1 MKRRFVTNLIF
12 LLSLNVFIKSFWILG
27 VDRGV
32 QNALPAQDY
41 GIYFALL
48 NLTFLFNIILDF
60 GITNYNNRIIA
71 QHPQLI
77 GKYFSRIVPIKFSL
91 AVLFTVVVFTFA
103 LIAGYSAFELKLLGW
118 LCFAQFLSSLT
129 LYLRSNISGLLMFK
143 TDSVLSVMDRFLMV
157 VFCSLLLWSGILKT
171 QFRIEF
177 FVYAQVIAYLI
188 TAIIALLICLKH
200 TGFIR
205 LRWNKA
211 FVLKVIKDC
220 YPYALLVLLMAFYNR
235 ADSVMIERM
244 LGDKGADYA
253 SVYASAFRL
262 VDAANMIAY
271 LFAVILLPLFARMIK
286 QHKDVTP
293 IIKISFHLLLVTS
306 VTFALISLF
315 YGDDLMNALYN
326 KHIEASGE
334 VYKVLAFCFVPI
346 SMTYI
351 FGTLLTANGSL
362 KKLNLVA
369 SLGMV
374 LNVGINLILIPRYEA
389 LGAAYS
395 SLIAQTVTAALQAAI
410 AIKIFGIPI
419 KKSYISNLLLF
430 LVIISTNT
438 YLLKNGAIN
447 WIVNVIIA
455 VFVILFTSLL
465 FKIFNLKDFI
475 RLIKSSNEE

>member
-12 LLSLNVFIKSFWILG
+12 LVGLNLIIKVFWVLG

-48 NLTFLFNIILDF
+48 NLTFLLNIILDF

-77 GKYFSRIVPIKFSL
+77 GKYFSRILPIKFSL
-91 AVLFTVVVFTFA
+91 AVIFTLVVYSFA
-103 LIAGYSAFELKLLGW
+103 LIAGYSAFHLKLLGW

-143 TDSVLSVMDRFLMV
+143 TDSVLSVLDRFLMV
-157 VFCSLLLWSGILKT
+157 VFCSVLLWSGILKT
-171 QFRIEF
+171 QFRIEY

-188 TAIIALLICLKH
+188 TAIIAFLLCLKH
-200 TGFIR
+200 SGFIR

-244 LGDKGADYA
+244 LGDKGAENA

-286 QHKDVTP
+286 QRKDVTP
-293 IIKISFHLLLVTS
+293 IIKISFHLLLVIS

-315 YGDDLMNALYN
+315 YGDDLMSALYN
-326 KHIEASGE
+326 KHIAASGE

-374 LNVGINLILIPRYEA
+374 LNVGINLILIPRYQA

-419 KKSYISNLLLF
+419 KKSYVYKILGF
-430 LVIISTNT
+430 LAIISSSS
-438 YLLKNGAIN
+438 YLLRNITDN
-447 WIVNVIIA
+447 WIVNSIIA
-455 VFVILFTSLL
+455 VIAIFLTSLS
-465 FKIFNLKDFI
+465 FGIFNLKDFI